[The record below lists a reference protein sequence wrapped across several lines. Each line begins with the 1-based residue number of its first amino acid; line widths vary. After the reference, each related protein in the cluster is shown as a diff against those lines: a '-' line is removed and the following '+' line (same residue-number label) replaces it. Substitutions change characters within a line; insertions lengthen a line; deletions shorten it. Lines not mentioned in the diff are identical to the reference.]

1 MSAYSFFVINRGAQ
15 MCFFL
20 IIWSCAASKNR
31 TDSNYSL
38 NLVEIRHPKKFSS
51 LYRLKI
57 QSRKFLR
64 MSNLNQITMPLC
76 HDLQSPRLRYLFV
89 FLFVFFPILLTFK
102 HYGIYENNAPV
113 WYQWQNTHFVQFFAR
128 RLNTIGNTDK
138 RGCVTS
144 YREISS
150 VGGNHVFLFWQWAD
164 SGVVVLCY
172 LYQVC
177 KVKMSHFVKNTL
189 RVVQKSH
196 LRTHLKLGI
205 RNMSSLDISG
215 LYPPIATPF
224 NKDESIAYDK
234 LENNIQKWNKI
245 PFKGMLY
252 ITQTLCVQCH
262 IKFACTSASRH
273 N

>member
-1 MSAYSFFVINRGAQ
+1 

-138 RGCVTS
+138 RVS
-144 YREISS
+144 
-150 VGGNHVFLFWQWAD
+150 
-164 SGVVVLCY
+164 
-172 LYQVC
+172 
-177 KVKMSHFVKNTL
+177 
-189 RVVQKSH
+189 
-196 LRTHLKLGI
+196 LRTEKSPVLEVTTCFCFDSRPTQVLWFYVTCI
-205 RNMSSLDISG
+205 R
-215 LYPPIATPF
+215 
-224 NKDESIAYDK
+224 
-234 LENNIQKWNKI
+234 
-245 PFKGMLY
+245 
-252 ITQTLCVQCH
+252 
-262 IKFACTSASRH
+262 FAK
-273 N
+273 